1 MAGVETELDRM
12 VRTATEAARIGD
24 ALKMVMTT
32 LDSAMSSL
40 TPMDGE
46 IKNTFW
52 QGHHNHLEAVDKLCT
67 KLHGMSDGIITSK
80 VAYES
85 QDASSQSAFSRVGAG
100 AGTAIDTTVL

>member
-24 ALKMVMTT
+24 ALKAVMSS
-32 LDSAMSSL
+32 LDSAMGSL

-52 QGHHNHLEAVDKLCT
+52 QGHNNHLEVVDKLCT
-67 KLHGMSDGIITSK
+67 KLHRMSDGITTSK

-85 QDASSQSAFSRVGAG
+85 QDANSQSAFSGLGA
-100 AGTAIDTTVL
+100 AGSSIDTTVL

>member
-24 ALKMVMTT
+24 ALKAVMTT
-32 LDSAMSSL
+32 LDGAMSSL

-52 QGHHNHLEAVDKLCT
+52 QGHNNHLDAVNKLCT
-67 KLHGMSDGIITSK
+67 KLHRMSDGITTSK
-80 VAYES
+80 VAYEA
-85 QDASSQSAFSRVGAG
+85 QDASSQSAFSGLGAS
-100 AGTAIDTTVL
+100 GTTIDTTVL

>member
-1 MAGVETELDRM
+1 MAGVETELARM

-24 ALKMVMTT
+24 ALKAVMTS

-67 KLHGMSDGIITSK
+67 RLHRMSDGINTSK

-85 QDASSQSAFSRVGAG
+85 QDANSQQAFSHLGAG
-100 AGTAIDTTVL
+100 SAIDTTVL

>member
-24 ALKMVMTT
+24 ALKAVMTS

-52 QGHHNHLEAVDKLCT
+52 QGHHNHLEAVDRLCR
-67 KLHGMSDGIITSK
+67 KLHGMSDGITTSK

-85 QDASSQSAFSRVGAG
+85 QDANSQQVFSHL
-100 AGTAIDTTVL
+100 GTGSAIDTTVL